1 MRKIIIAAILA
12 STAAGAAQAQT
23 LGTLDNRLNKLE
35 REVRAVQRKVFPGGN
50 DRFFEPEIQTPA
62 PGAVDDNGG
71 FGVGAATPTAVFTE
85 RLNALESQV
94 QNLTGQVEE
103 MNFKMRQMQ
112 ERLASFES
120 DTKFR
125 LQTLEGNGG
134 EGALDFEGGGGS
146 PSAGGP
152 DGQYAAAYSLYEEKD
167 FSGAQSAFTA
177 FMEANPEH
185 EKASAAGYWIGRS
198 LLQQDQPVQAVQAFL
213 SNYQERR
220 DGVRAPDSLLWVG
233 RSLMQIEPP
242 RREQACQAY
251 DRLETEYEGKMSNEV
266 VSGLVEARMEAD
278 CS

>member
-35 REVRAVQRKVFPGGN
+35 REVRAVQREVFPGGN

-112 ERLASFES
+112 ERMASFES

-125 LQTLEGNGG
+125 LQTLEGTGG
-134 EGALDFEGGGGS
+134 EGALDFEGSGGS
-146 PSAGGP
+146 ASAGGP
-152 DGQYAAAYSLYEEKD
+152 EGQYAAAYSLYEKKD

-266 VSGLVEARMEAD
+266 VSGLVEARMEAG